1 MRIAMVL
8 PHWHQGTEVEA
19 GLPAHSGLHRVV
31 FQLSSALAESHE
43 VTIITF
49 GEVRQSMDFE
59 SRFRVEL
66 FPAKRLFPYINRDSD
81 PVSFKWL
88 HELKS
93 LDIVHAHQVAADSSL
108 LAVLVARATGKAA
121 YITDYGW
128 NGLSFGRYRTAARLA
143 NGVLLLSSFEIGLY
157 RRYNRNLSVISCG
170 VDSSW
175 FTPGDNQKNDN
186 VVLFVGR
193 IEPHKGIQHLIAA
206 LPPGCELRVVGD
218 TIDERFAESLRRQA
232 SGKRV
237 HFLGRVDDVSLRTE
251 YRRASVCVLPS
262 TYFDYYGRFRR
273 FPELFGLVL
282 AEAMA
287 CATPVVC
294 TWVGGMP
301 EVVEHG
307 VTGLIVPPE
316 DESALRDALLS
327 ILGNK
332 QEARNMGV
340 AGRKRVEKD
349 YTWDKVANRCIEAY
363 NRFG

>member
-1 MRIAMVL
+1 MRIAMIL
-8 PHWHQGTEVEA
+8 PHWHYGPEVEA
-19 GLPAHSGLHRVV
+19 GLPARSGLHRVV
-31 FQLSSALAESHE
+31 FQLSSALARSCE
-43 VTIITF
+43 VTLITF

-59 SRFRVEL
+59 PRFRVEV
-66 FPAKRLFPYINRDSD
+66 FPAVRLFQSINRNND

-88 HELKS
+88 RELK
-93 LDIVHAHQVAADSSL
+93 DFNIVHAHQVAADSSL
-108 LAVLVARATGKAA
+108 LAMLVARATGKAA
-121 YITDYGW
+121 FITDYGW
-128 NGLSFGRYRTAARLA
+128 NGLSFGRYRAAARFA
-143 NGVLLLSSFEIGLY
+143 DGVLLLSSFEIGLY
-157 RRYNRNLSVISCG
+157 RQYNRNISVISCG

-175 FTPGDNQKNDN
+175 FTPGDNGKDDN

-193 IEPHKGIQHLIAA
+193 IEPHKGIHHLIAA

-218 TIDERFAESLRRQA
+218 TFDERFAESLHRQA
-232 SGKRV
+232 SGKKV
-237 HFLGRVDDVSLRTE
+237 LFLGRVDDISLRTE

-327 ILGNK
+327 ILDNK
-332 QEARNMGV
+332 QKARNMGL
-340 AGRKRVEKD
+340 AGRKRVEEY